1 MVKKN
6 GNLDNA
12 ISERFEVTFCHY
24 LSFTVHYK
32 YKEISSFTPVAF
44 KRIFLSSFYLI
55 IFYFENFSTCRK
67 RNPRASCHYL
77 NILTTSFIKF
87 LTYLPVIR
95 VIPPKTCWILLWVFN
110 PRTQGEDLGRP
121 VRVWLPGRQT
131 ICWRNFQTTM
141 YRMR

>member
-44 KRIFLSSFYLI
+44 KRTFFELFLSD
-55 IFYFENFSTCRK
+55 
-67 RNPRASCHYL
+67 H
-77 NILTTSFIKF
+77 F
-87 LTYLPVIR
+87 L
-95 VIPPKTCWILLWVFN
+95 F
-110 PRTQGEDLGRP
+110 
-121 VRVWLPGRQT
+121 
-131 ICWRNFQTTM
+131 
-141 YRMR
+141 